1 MILHSRYVV
10 WGVFA
15 LLIAVSGCDQ
25 NPLGTVD
32 PRGNVPV
39 VSQFSVTPSSIGLD
53 SISYSGSAY
62 QVKILASTSVTD
74 QDGADKIASV
84 TATVLSPDGNSTWTF
99 ALHDDGVAPDLVAGD
114 GLYSGL
120 ITLSLAKSDV
130 GIFHV
135 LFSAV
140 DREQRSGTSALQS
153 IFVSRHSS
161 PPWLS
166 NVVSPDTVVVPV
178 GGGVSFRLAVT
189 AGDSAGLADI
199 QDVTLR
205 VPEGNNPTGVLHLL
219 DNGNVANGDSVN
231 GDGVYSIILQVNDSP
246 TVRKRYSL
254 LFQAIDRAGDTSA
267 TLTHY
272 LVMR

>member
-1 MILHSRYVV
+1 MILRRYPLAL
-10 WGVFA
+10 GVFA
-15 LLIAVSGCDQ
+15 LLLFFPGCDQ

-39 VSQFSVTPSSIGLD
+39 VSQFLVTPSTIGLD
-53 SISYSGSAY
+53 TITYSGGLY
-62 QVKILASTSVTD
+62 QVKIVASTSVTD
-74 QDGADKIASV
+74 PDGADKVTSV
-84 TATVLSPDGNSTWTF
+84 TATVISPDGVTTWDF
-99 ALHDDGVAPDLVAGD
+99 PLHDDGIAPDLVAGD
-114 GLYSGL
+114 GLYYGF

-130 GIFHV
+130 GLFHV

-140 DREQRSGTSALQS
+140 DRNQRSGTGALQS
-153 IFVSRHSS
+153 LFVSRHST

-166 NVVSPDTVVVPV
+166 NVVAPDTVIVPV

-189 AGDSAGLADI
+189 VGDSSGLADI

-219 DNGNVANGDSVN
+219 DNGNVAIGNSVA
-231 GDGVYSIILQVNDSP
+231 GDGTYAIILQVNDSP